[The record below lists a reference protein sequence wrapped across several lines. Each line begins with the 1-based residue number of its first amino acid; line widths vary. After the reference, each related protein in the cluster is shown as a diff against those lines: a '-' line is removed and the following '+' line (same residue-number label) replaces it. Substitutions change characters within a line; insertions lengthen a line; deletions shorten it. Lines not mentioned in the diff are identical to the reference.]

1 MEDKDRLQPAR
12 KLMDD
17 FADRTGLT
25 GTGGSKAR
33 RYLWTDAFAVQTF
46 FALAHKA
53 SAPGYREL
61 ALRLIDEVHGH
72 LGRFQPADSRTGW
85 ISGLPEEEGRQH
97 PAAGGLRIGKALP
110 ERGPDE
116 PFDEEREWQRDGQYF
131 HYLARWITALLEAAR
146 QTGDRRYAQWAAE
159 GLQAAGK
166 FLYHSGSRVRMYWKM
181 STDLSRPLVS
191 SMGAH
196 DPLDGLVCAVS
207 IVAQVPEKRPALQPL
222 LRDLE
227 ACAQGLDWATSDA
240 LGIGGLLLGLARVT
254 GLDQKGVDLP
264 DSIRPEKL
272 LTDSILGL
280 EAYRRGHHP
289 DRDAER
295 RLAFRECGLS
305 LGLRA
310 VTGIKESRSPNLNL
324 RQLDRFTPLADD
336 IEAFWTDPRH
346 QASPTW
352 TEHLDINAVTLAA
365 SLVGE
370 SLGH

>member
-1 MEDKDRLQPAR
+1 MEGRDQLATAR

-17 FADRTGLT
+17 FAERTGLT
-25 GTGGSKAR
+25 GKGGNKAR

-53 SAPGYREL
+53 AVPAYKEL
-61 ALRLIDEVHGH
+61 ALKLVDEVHGY
-72 LGRFQPADSRTGW
+72 LGRFHPSDRRKGW
-85 ISGLPEEEGRQH
+85 ISGLSEKEGQQH
-97 PAAGGLRIGKALP
+97 PMAGGLRIGKALA

-116 PFDEEREWQRDGQYF
+116 PYDEELEWQRDGQYF
-131 HYLARWITALLEAAR
+131 HYLTRWITALLEANR
-146 QTGDRRYAQWAAE
+146 ETGDQRYALWAAE

-166 FLYHSGSRVRMYWKM
+166 FLYHSGSRERMYWKM
-181 STDLSRPLVS
+181 STDLSRSLVG

-207 IVAQVPEKRPALQPL
+207 IAEQVPEKRTALQPL
-222 LRDLE
+222 IQDFKE
-227 ACAQGLDWATSDA
+227 CARGLDWTTSDA
-240 LGIGGLLLGLARVT
+240 LGIGGLLLNLVRVT
-254 GLDQKGVDLP
+254 ELDQKNVDLP

-272 LTDSILGL
+272 LTESILGL
-280 EAYRRGHHP
+280 EAYRRAHHP
-289 DRDAER
+289 DRDAGR

-310 VTGIKESRSPNLNL
+310 ITGMKESLKDRLNL
-324 RQLDRFTPLADD
+324 RQLDRFAPLADD
-336 IEAFWTDPRH
+336 IEAFWTNPRH

-370 SLGH
+370 SFG